1 MTVFFGTK
9 NSDTIIPDFVSDGVR
24 RIGPN
29 AMPGM
34 GDDVIFARSGD
45 DIVAGGLGDDFAFL
59 GAGDDIF
66 HWGQADGSDRVYGQS
81 GFDTLAFDGSDDGE
95 IIDIFA
101 DGRDAALLRDVGDVR
116 IDMET
121 VERID
126 LSLFGGTD
134 EVTIRNVAR
143 TSLDEVVIDLSGPDG
158 AADFLIVEGTEGAD
172 DVTID
177 VEGDAIVVS
186 GLSAT
191 VRFLGAENG
200 LDQLLFR
207 GFGGDDRVDAS
218 ALAGIELSVQAGDG
232 DDVLIGSAFRDRLS
246 GDAGD
251 DRVYAK
257 GGDDILFGG
266 AGKDVLDGGAGFDQL
281 SGDARDEFRNGE
293 IIFDGGL
300 FA

>member
-1 MTVFFGTK
+1 MTVFLGTK
-9 NSDTIIPDFVSDGVR
+9 KSDTIAPDFVSGGVR
-24 RIGPN
+24 RIGPD
-29 AMPGM
+29 ATPGT

-45 DIVAGGLGDDFAFL
+45 DIVAGGLGDDVAFL
-59 GAGDDIF
+59 GAGDDLF
-66 HWGQADGSDRVYGQS
+66 GWGPADGSDRVHGQG

-95 IIDIFA
+95 VIDIFA

-116 IDMET
+116 MDMKT

-134 EVTIRNVAR
+134 EVTVRNVAS
-143 TSLDEVVIDLSGPDG
+143 TDLAEVVIDLSGPDG
-158 AADFLIVEGTEGAD
+158 AADFVIVEGTEGAD
-172 DVTID
+172 DVTIGVD
-177 VEGDAIVVS
+177 GDAIVVT

-191 VRFLGAENG
+191 VRILGAEDG

-207 GFGGDDRVDAS
+207 SFGGDDRVDAS
-218 ALAGIELSVQAGDG
+218 ALAGIELQVQAGDG
-232 DDVLIGSAFRDRLS
+232 DDVLLGSPFRDRLS

-251 DRVYAK
+251 DRVVAN